1 MQRFKL
7 GPSIASFLLLGTVSQ
22 LFLFSAGQ
30 GYIFADFESA
40 TGLGPGAPDS
50 PISLGSSAVG
60 PEPASALPTISG
72 GKTTADPYPTL
83 GPLLSQ
89 RVTADAAMT
98 MTGTR
103 GSVGPGELVR
113 LTIYV
118 DSQERLADIA
128 DFLTHHG
135 AQLGRP
141 FVGQA
146 GDVFG
151 GALTATVPVSLLLK
165 LAAQPGVRYVRE
177 RIPPRSDQTAPTSR
191 FPDGAKA
198 VRGGS
203 EQPR

>member
-1 MQRFKL
+1 ML
-7 GPSIASFLLLGTVSQ
+7 SLL
-22 LFLFSAGQ
+22 SALEETDFPTAETAP
-30 GYIFADFESA
+30 IPVDFESA

-89 RVTADAAMT
+89 RVAADAAMT
-98 MTGTR
+98 ATGTR
-103 GSVGPGELVR
+103 GSAGPGELVR

-118 DSQERLADIA
+118 DTQERLADIA
-128 DFLTHHG
+128 DFLTRHG
-135 AQLGRP
+135 VQPGRT
-141 FVGQA
+141 FVSQA

-177 RIPPRSDQTAPTSR
+177 RIPPRSDQPAPTSR
-191 FPDGAKA
+191 FPDGPKPC
-198 VRGGS
+198 GGEGGEVS
-203 EQPR
+203 SHADLCVAF